1 LPHLHLHFNLKNR
14 LYRQICIDYLS
25 AEIISRKSGLKY
37 QKYAID
43 LFIQTMNTDK
53 INALINDLKQLKDE
67 LTVKANLGVAE
78 AQDELKKLEPVFD
91 DLKEK
96 AGKIADVT
104 GDSASELKAAA
115 ELGID
120 AKSSDD
126 VDTALE
132 LAADELKSAYGKIK
146 DILS

>member
-1 LPHLHLHFNLKNR
+1 
-14 LYRQICIDYLS
+14 
-25 AEIISRKSGLKY
+25 
-37 QKYAID
+37 
-43 LFIQTMNTDK
+43 MNTDK
-53 INALINDLKQLKDE
+53 INGLIDDLKQLKDE
-67 LTVKANLGVAE
+67 LTVKANLGMAE
-78 AQDELKKLEPVFD
+78 AQDELEKLEPVFD

-96 AGKIADVT
+96 AGKIADVA

>member
-1 LPHLHLHFNLKNR
+1 
-14 LYRQICIDYLS
+14 
-25 AEIISRKSGLKY
+25 
-37 QKYAID
+37 
-43 LFIQTMNTDK
+43 MNTDK
-53 INALINDLKQLKDE
+53 INGLIDDLNQLKDE
-67 LTVKANLGVAE
+67 LTVKANLGMAE
-78 AQDELKKLEPVFD
+78 AQDELEKLEPVYE
-91 DLKEK
+91 DLKAK
-96 AGKIADVT
+96 AGKIADVA

-132 LAADELKSAYGKIK
+132 LAAEELKSAYGKIK

>member
-1 LPHLHLHFNLKNR
+1 
-14 LYRQICIDYLS
+14 
-25 AEIISRKSGLKY
+25 
-37 QKYAID
+37 
-43 LFIQTMNTDK
+43 MNTDK
-53 INALINDLKQLKDE
+53 INGLIDDLKQLKDE
-67 LTVKANLGVAE
+67 LTVKANLGMAE
-78 AQDELKKLEPVFD
+78 AQDELEKLEPVYD
-91 DLKEK
+91 DLKAK
-96 AGKIADVT
+96 AAKIADVA

-132 LAADELKSAYGKIK
+132 LAAEELKSAYGKIK

>member
-1 LPHLHLHFNLKNR
+1 MDKN
-14 LYRQICIDYLS
+14 
-25 AEIISRKSGLKY
+25 
-37 QKYAID
+37 
-43 LFIQTMNTDK
+43 K
-53 INALINDLKQLKDE
+53 INSMINDLKQLKDE

-96 AGKIADVT
+96 AGKIADVA

-120 AKSSDD
+120 AKSSDE

-132 LAADELKSAYGKIK
+132 LAAEELKSAYSKIK
-146 DILS
+146 NIL

>member
-1 LPHLHLHFNLKNR
+1 
-14 LYRQICIDYLS
+14 
-25 AEIISRKSGLKY
+25 
-37 QKYAID
+37 
-43 LFIQTMNTDK
+43 MNTDK
-53 INALINDLKQLKDE
+53 INGLIDDLKQLKDE
-67 LTVKANLGVAE
+67 LTVKANLGMAE
-78 AQDELKKLEPVFD
+78 AQDELEKLEPVFN
-91 DLKEK
+91 DLKAK
-96 AGKIADVT
+96 AGKIADVA

>member
-1 LPHLHLHFNLKNR
+1 MMDTDIINSL
-14 LYRQICIDYLS
+14 ID
-25 AEIISRKSGLKY
+25 
-37 QKYAID
+37 
-43 LFIQTMNTDK
+43 
-53 INALINDLKQLKDE
+53 DLKQLKDE
-67 LTVKANLGVAE
+67 LTVKANLGMAE
-78 AQDELKKLEPVFD
+78 AQDELEKLEPVFN

-132 LAADELKSAYGKIK
+132 LAAEELKSAYGKIK

>member
-1 LPHLHLHFNLKNR
+1 
-14 LYRQICIDYLS
+14 
-25 AEIISRKSGLKY
+25 
-37 QKYAID
+37 
-43 LFIQTMNTDK
+43 MNTDK
-53 INALINDLKQLKDE
+53 INALIDDLKQLKDE
-67 LTVKANLGVAE
+67 LTVKANLGMAE
-78 AQDELKKLEPVFD
+78 AQDELEKLEPVFN

>member
-1 LPHLHLHFNLKNR
+1 
-14 LYRQICIDYLS
+14 
-25 AEIISRKSGLKY
+25 
-37 QKYAID
+37 
-43 LFIQTMNTDK
+43 MNTDK
-53 INALINDLKQLKDE
+53 INGLIDDLKQLKDE
-67 LTVKANLGVAE
+67 LTVKANLGMAE
-78 AQDELKKLEPVFD
+78 AQDELEKLEPVYE
-91 DLKEK
+91 DLKAK
-96 AGKIADVT
+96 ATKIADVA

-132 LAADELKSAYGKIK
+132 LAAEELKSAYGKIK

>member
-1 LPHLHLHFNLKNR
+1 
-14 LYRQICIDYLS
+14 
-25 AEIISRKSGLKY
+25 
-37 QKYAID
+37 
-43 LFIQTMNTDK
+43 MNKDK
-53 INALINDLKQLKDE
+53 IDGLLNDLKQLKDE

-78 AQDELKKLEPVFD
+78 AQDELEKLEPVFD

-96 AGKIADVT
+96 AGRIADVA

-120 AKSSDD
+120 AKSSED

-132 LAADELKSAYGKIK
+132 LAAEELKSAYGKIK
-146 DILS
+146 NILS

>member
-1 LPHLHLHFNLKNR
+1 MMDTDIINSL
-14 LYRQICIDYLS
+14 ID
-25 AEIISRKSGLKY
+25 
-37 QKYAID
+37 
-43 LFIQTMNTDK
+43 
-53 INALINDLKQLKDE
+53 DLKQLKDE
-67 LTVKANLGVAE
+67 LTVKANLGMAE
-78 AQDELKKLEPVFD
+78 AQDELEKLEPVFD
-91 DLKEK
+91 DLKAK
-96 AGKIADVT
+96 AGKIADVA

>member
-1 LPHLHLHFNLKNR
+1 
-14 LYRQICIDYLS
+14 
-25 AEIISRKSGLKY
+25 
-37 QKYAID
+37 
-43 LFIQTMNTDK
+43 MNTDK
-53 INALINDLKQLKDE
+53 INGLIDDLKQLKDE
-67 LTVKANLGVAE
+67 LTVKANLGMAE
-78 AQDELKKLEPVFD
+78 AQDELEKLEPVFD
-91 DLKEK
+91 DLKAK
-96 AGKIADVT
+96 AGKIADVA

-132 LAADELKSAYGKIK
+132 LAAEELKSAYGKIK

>member
-1 LPHLHLHFNLKNR
+1 
-14 LYRQICIDYLS
+14 
-25 AEIISRKSGLKY
+25 
-37 QKYAID
+37 
-43 LFIQTMNTDK
+43 MNTDK
-53 INALINDLKQLKDE
+53 INGLIDDLKQLKDE
-67 LTVKANLGVAE
+67 LTVKANLGMAE
-78 AQDELKKLEPVFD
+78 AQDELEKLEPVFD
-91 DLKEK
+91 DLKAK
-96 AGKIADVT
+96 AGKIADVA

>member
-1 LPHLHLHFNLKNR
+1 
-14 LYRQICIDYLS
+14 
-25 AEIISRKSGLKY
+25 
-37 QKYAID
+37 
-43 LFIQTMNTDK
+43 MNTDK
-53 INALINDLKQLKDE
+53 INGLIDDLKQLKDE
-67 LTVKANLGVAE
+67 LTVKANLGMAE
-78 AQDELKKLEPVFD
+78 AQDELEKLEPVFN

-132 LAADELKSAYGKIK
+132 LAAEELKSAYGKIK

>member
-1 LPHLHLHFNLKNR
+1 
-14 LYRQICIDYLS
+14 
-25 AEIISRKSGLKY
+25 
-37 QKYAID
+37 
-43 LFIQTMNTDK
+43 MNTDK
-53 INALINDLKQLKDE
+53 INGLIDDLKQLKDE
-67 LTVKANLGVAE
+67 LTVKANLGMAE
-78 AQDELKKLEPVFD
+78 AQDELEKLEPVYD
-91 DLKEK
+91 DLKAK
-96 AGKIADVT
+96 AGKIADVA

-132 LAADELKSAYGKIK
+132 LAAEELKSAYGKIK